1 MQYLLERLA
10 AAADASSGPPQRF
23 DLRAAVQDQIQR
35 LVSSRFWA
43 GRPGLDLMGLRLPP
57 VAGFGHAC
65 RPDAEA
71 YAAGIRSLVLAHEPR
86 LADVRVAVTPADDP
100 LMPFQ
105 VAVSGRLDDG
115 AERDTFRFDLPQRG

>member
-10 AAADASSGPPQRF
+10 AAADASSGPPPRF
-23 DLRAAVQDQIQR
+23 DLRAAVRDQIQR
-35 LVSSRFWA
+35 LVSSRFWP

-65 RPDAEA
+65 KPDVEA

-86 LADVRVAVTPADDP
+86 LADVHVDVTPAGDP
-100 LMPFQ
+100 LTPFQ
-105 VAVSGRLDDG
+105 VAVSGRLEG
-115 AERDTFRFDLPQRG
+115 GEERDTFRFDLPQRG